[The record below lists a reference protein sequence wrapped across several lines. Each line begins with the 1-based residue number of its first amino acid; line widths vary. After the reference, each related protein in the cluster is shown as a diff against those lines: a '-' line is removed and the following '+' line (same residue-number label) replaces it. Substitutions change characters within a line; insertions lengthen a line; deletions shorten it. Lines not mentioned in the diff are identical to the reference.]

1 MIHMS
6 AHVGRPGPHVALT
19 RQIIACAIEV
29 HRELGPGLLE
39 SAYQRCL
46 SHELGLQGLL
56 ARNEVGI
63 PISYKGLDLDNSYR
77 ADLIVEDAV
86 MLELK
91 AVDLILPVHEA
102 QLLTYLKH
110 SHLHIGLLINFNVR
124 QLTNGIR
131 RFVRN

>member
-1 MIHMS
+1 MIQVK
-6 AHVGRPGPHVALT
+6 AGTGPPAPHVALT
-19 RQIIACAIEV
+19 RHIIACAIEV

-63 PISYKGLDLDNSYR
+63 PIAYKGLDLDHSYR

-86 MLELK
+86 ML
-91 AVDLILPVHEA
+91 
-102 QLLTYLKH
+102 
-110 SHLHIGLLINFNVR
+110 
-124 QLTNGIR
+124 
-131 RFVRN
+131 